1 MKKPSD
7 GRKAICANKK
17 ARLNYHILETMQAG
31 IVLTGTEVKSLRL
44 NRVTINEANVG
55 IRDGEAFLYN
65 CHIAEYSHGNIW
77 NHAPLRIRKLLLHKK
92 EIMKL
97 IGFIKEKG
105 QTIIPLKMYF
115 ERGKVKIDI
124 AQAQGKKLFDKRED
138 MKKKTADREI
148 AQSMKRN
155 IHQ

>member
-1 MKKPSD
+1 MAKHYEGQKVV
-7 GRKAICANKK
+7 CANKK
-17 ARLNYHILETMQAG
+17 ARLNYHVLEIMQAG
-31 IVLTGTEVKSLRL
+31 IVLTGTELKSLRL
-44 NRVTINEANVG
+44 NRATISEANVG
-55 IRDGEAFLYN
+55 IKNGEAFLYN

-92 EIMKL
+92 EIMRL
-97 IGFIKEKG
+97 VGFVKEKG

-115 ERGKVKIDI
+115 EKGKVKVDI
-124 AQAQGKKLFDKRED
+124 AQAQGKKLYDKRED

-155 IHQ
+155 LH